1 MRSNRIQAPRPQ
13 ARKLPERSQIAA
25 LLVDDDS
32 FQLDLLE
39 GVLNNLGVTNV
50 TAAEGA
56 PRA

>member
-1 MRSNRIQAPRPQ
+1 MTSKPIQTPRPQ
-13 ARKLPERSQIAA
+13 AKKMPARGQIAA
-25 LLVDDDS
+25 LLVNDDS